1 MANNNTNNLALRSIL
16 DKDKLNGTN
25 FVDWQRNLSIVLCM
39 DEKEYVLEKPIPP
52 APPANA
58 PKAVK
63 DAYEKHVKDDNQVSC
78 VMLAT
83 MITELQ
89 KPHEDMK
96 AHEMI
101 VALRQLYQGQS
112 RHERFLVSKA
122 LFSCKLSSGNPVG
135 PQVLK
140 MIGYITN
147 LEKLGFSLQKELA
160 TDLILQSLPELY
172 KGFVMNYMMHDLDKP
187 LPELLKILQTAE
199 ENLTKGKGA
208 SVLMVQ
214 GGKGK
219 PKKGIKIKARTVG
232 KPKSKSTSS
241 ATQKPV
247 GGVAKGK
254 CHHCG
259 KAGHWR
265 RNCKT
270 YLATKKKEGTTIS
283 SEVYVIE
290 VNMSIS
296 SSWVLDTGCGSHI
309 CTTMQGLKQSRRL
322 ARGEIELRVGNGAPV
337 AALAIGTYSLVLPSG
352 LMLELNDCLYVP
364 AISRNIISVSC
375 LDKSG
380 FIISIKDKSLSVYRK
395 NVFYANANMTNGLY
409 VLDLDMPL
417 DAKSDK
423 CFFVGYPKETRGYS
437 FYHPIDKKVFVARNG
452 VFLEKEFLSI
462 ATSGRKIE
470 LEEIRDDEETTAPV
484 LEHELEEQTVVPQN
498 AQDTQEP
505 RRSNRLR
512 TQPERYGF
520 LLTFEGD
527 VMLIDQDEPETYLE
541 AISCPE
547 AEEWRQAMQSEM
559 DSMYTN
565 QSWNIRFHE
574 IVIGF
579 GFERNSD
586 ESCVYKK
593 VSGSAVVFLA
603 LYVDDILLIGNN
615 ISTLTTVKTWLSL
628 SQSTYIDKV
637 LAKFSMSESKRGSLP
652 MVQGTS
658 LSKTQGAST
667 PEEVERMRT
676 VPYASAI
683 GSIMYAMVCTRP
695 DVAFA
700 LSVTSRY
707 QSNPGESHW
716 TVVKNILQYFR
727 RTKDAFLV
735 YGGKEELSIVGY
747 TDASFQT
754 DRDDFKS

>member
-1 MANNNTNNLALRSIL
+1 
-16 DKDKLNGTN
+16 
-25 FVDWQRNLSIVLCM
+25 
-39 DEKEYVLEKPIPP
+39 
-52 APPANA
+52 
-58 PKAVK
+58 
-63 DAYEKHVKDDNQVSC
+63 
-78 VMLAT
+78 
-83 MITELQ
+83 
-89 KPHEDMK
+89 
-96 AHEMI
+96 
-101 VALRQLYQGQS
+101 
-112 RHERFLVSKA
+112 
-122 LFSCKLSSGNPVG
+122 
-135 PQVLK
+135 
-140 MIGYITN
+140 
-147 LEKLGFSLQKELA
+147 
-160 TDLILQSLPELY
+160 
-172 KGFVMNYMMHDLDKP
+172 
-187 LPELLKILQTAE
+187 
-199 ENLTKGKGA
+199 
-208 SVLMVQ
+208 MVQ

-241 ATQKPV
+241 ATQKPI

-409 VLDLDMPL
+409 VLDLDMPVYNISAKRNKPNGLNQTYLWHCRLGHINEKCISKLHRSGMLESFDLESYDTCESCLLGKMTKSPFTGHGERAGDLLALIHSDVCGLFNTTARESFWGYALSTAIYTLNQVPTKAVEGTPYQLWTGKCPVLSHLKIWGCEAYVKRLMTNGKL

-484 LEHELEEQTVVPQN
+484 L
-498 AQDTQEP
+498 
-505 RRSNRLR
+505 
-512 TQPERYGF
+512 
-520 LLTFEGD
+520 
-527 VMLIDQDEPETYLE
+527 
-541 AISCPE
+541 
-547 AEEWRQAMQSEM
+547 
-559 DSMYTN
+559 
-565 QSWNIRFHE
+565 
-574 IVIGF
+574 
-579 GFERNSD
+579 
-586 ESCVYKK
+586 
-593 VSGSAVVFLA
+593 
-603 LYVDDILLIGNN
+603 
-615 ISTLTTVKTWLSL
+615 
-628 SQSTYIDKV
+628 
-637 LAKFSMSESKRGSLP
+637 
-652 MVQGTS
+652 
-658 LSKTQGAST
+658 
-667 PEEVERMRT
+667 
-676 VPYASAI
+676 
-683 GSIMYAMVCTRP
+683 
-695 DVAFA
+695 
-700 LSVTSRY
+700 
-707 QSNPGESHW
+707 
-716 TVVKNILQYFR
+716 
-727 RTKDAFLV
+727 
-735 YGGKEELSIVGY
+735 
-747 TDASFQT
+747 
-754 DRDDFKS
+754 

>member
-1 MANNNTNNLALRSIL
+1 
-16 DKDKLNGTN
+16 
-25 FVDWQRNLSIVLCM
+25 
-39 DEKEYVLEKPIPP
+39 
-52 APPANA
+52 
-58 PKAVK
+58 
-63 DAYEKHVKDDNQVSC
+63 
-78 VMLAT
+78 
-83 MITELQ
+83 
-89 KPHEDMK
+89 
-96 AHEMI
+96 
-101 VALRQLYQGQS
+101 
-112 RHERFLVSKA
+112 
-122 LFSCKLSSGNPVG
+122 
-135 PQVLK
+135 
-140 MIGYITN
+140 
-147 LEKLGFSLQKELA
+147 
-160 TDLILQSLPELY
+160 
-172 KGFVMNYMMHDLDKP
+172 
-187 LPELLKILQTAE
+187 
-199 ENLTKGKGA
+199 
-208 SVLMVQ
+208 MVQ

-232 KPKSKSTSS
+232 KPKSKSTLS

-247 GGVAKGK
+247 GGIAKGK

-296 SSWVLDTGCGSHI
+296 SSWVLDTKCGSHI

-337 AALAIGTYSLVLPSG
+337 AALAIGTYSLVFPSG

-380 FIISIKDKSLSVYRK
+380 FIISIKDKSLSIYRK
-395 NVFYANANMTNGLY
+395 NAFYANANMTNGLY
-409 VLDLDMPL
+409 VLNLDMPIWGCEAYVKRLMTNGKL

-437 FYHPIDKKVFVARNG
+437 FYHPIDKKVFVARNC
-452 VFLEKEFLSI
+452 VFLEKEFLSN

-484 LEHELEEQTVVPQN
+484 QEHELEEQTIVPQN

-520 LLTFEGD
+520 ILTFEGD

-565 QSWNIRFHE
+565 QRSIYELKQASRSWNIRFHE
-574 IVIGF
+574 TVIGF
-579 GFERNSD
+579 GFERNLD

-603 LYVDDILLIGNN
+603 LYVDDILLIGND
-615 ISTLTTVKTWLSL
+615 ILTLTTVKTWLSKSFSMKDLADASYALGIRIYRDRSRKLLGL

-637 LAKFSMSESKRGSLP
+637 LTRFSMSESKRASLP

-667 PEEVERMRT
+667 PEEVKRIRN

-700 LSVTSRY
+700 LSVTSIY

-716 TVVKNILQYFR
+716 TAVKNILKYFR

-754 DRDDFKS
+754 HRDDFKSQAGYVFCLNGGAVTWKSYKQDTTADSTTEAEYMAAAEVAKEGVWLKNFITELGVVPSIKNPIQLFCDNNGAIAQAKEPRSHQKTKHIVRRYHIIREIVARGDVEFAR